1 MNGPVF
7 PLEALGYLEADV
19 CGVEARQLDVDGT
32 HEVGEVPVLA
42 REVGW
47 LIKRGQIGWEE

>member
-19 CGVEARQLDVDGT
+19 RGVEARQLDVDGT

-42 REVGW
+42 RKGSV
-47 LIKRGQIGWEE
+47 LIRRGQMGWGE